1 MPSDNVKFF
10 VFIILFAF
18 AITVL
23 FVLINNFQAIVDNAI
38 WIIPLF
44 LILFLFARFDYL
56 LTLKDYERAVVFR
69 FGKVKRVAGPGW
81 TIIIP
86 PFENATIVDTRTRT
100 IDIPRQD
107 IVTEDNVEVT
117 IDAVIYLR
125 VKKDSA
131 SIINSVIE
139 VVDYVRASEQF
150 VIGLIRD
157 KAGSLTLAELIS
169 SIEELNKDLR
179 VELERLAQKWGIQ
192 IEEVAIKDIQIP
204 KTIISAM
211 HEQKAAVQKKFA
223 RMEGAKAHQAEIEA
237 VKAAAMGLDNQ
248 ALAYYYVKALEKL
261 GEGKSTKFIFPM
273 ELTKLAQS
281 FSGKDMSHEE
291 LEALMKQYAPAI
303 KAFLKKK
310 K

>member
-10 VFIILFAF
+10 VFIILFIF
-18 AITVL
+18 AVTVL
-23 FVLINNFQAIVDNAI
+23 FVLINNFQFIADNAL
-38 WIIPLF
+38 WIIPILI
-44 LILFLFARFDYL
+44 ILFLFARFDYL

-81 TIIIP
+81 AVIIP
-86 PFENATIVDTRTRT
+86 PLESAVIVDTRTRT
-100 IDIPRQD
+100 IDIPKQD

-117 IDAVIYLR
+117 IDAVVYLR
-125 VKKDSA
+125 VRKDNA
-131 SIINSVIE
+131 SVINSVIE
-139 VVDYVRASEQF
+139 VVDYIEASEHF

-204 KTIISAM
+204 KTVISAM
-211 HEQKAAVQKKFA
+211 HEQKAAVQKKLA
-223 RMEGAKAHQAEIEA
+223 RMEGAKAKQAEIEA
-237 VKAAAMGLDNQ
+237 VKAATMELNDKS
-248 ALAYYYVKALEKL
+248 LAYYYIQALEKL

-273 ELTKLAQS
+273 ELTKLAS
-281 FSGKDMSHEE
+281 SLSSKNMSPEE

-310 K
+310 N